1 MTKMQPDTLLIPY
14 AYGINTPKTPKT
26 YGIDT
31 VSIHKRL
38 ETRNKETSDGIKSTA
53 SEIRN
58 QSLGGVF
65 AFENGQGSKPVFKR
79 QRSRKPKASKVDF
92 SSGLHVFTDGA
103 CDPNPG
109 PGGWAFVVTENGAT
123 IHSESGSDAAATNNR
138 MEMQAVLAALRWLKV
153 SATAKAQLHTDSQY
167 TSRGANEWRH
177 GWARKNWM
185 RGENLIPNADLW
197 QQMSAILDAFPVS
210 LNWIPGHSGIAGN
223 EAADRLACD
232 ALKRGLRERRAA

>member
-1 MTKMQPDTLLIPY
+1 MTRKHANTLLIPY
-14 AYGINTPKTPKT
+14 AYGINTPNSPLK

-38 ETRNKETSDGIKSTA
+38 ETRDKETSDGINAADRMPK
-53 SEIRN
+53 
-58 QSLGGVF
+58 GVF
-65 AFENGQGSKPVFKR
+65 AFEDGQGSKPNFKR
-79 QRSRKPKASKVDF
+79 PRSRKPTASKVDF

-109 PGGWAFVVTENGAT
+109 PGGWPFMVTENGAT

-138 MEMQAVLAALRWLKV
+138 MEMEAVIAALRWMQ
-153 SATAKAQLHTDSQY
+153 ANANIAAQVHSDSQY
-167 TSRGANEWRH
+167 CVKGANEWRH

-185 RGENLIPNADLW
+185 RGDNLIPNAELW
-197 QQMSAILDAFPVS
+197 QQMSAHLDAFPVS
-210 LNWIPGHSGIAGN
+210 LNWVPGHSGIAGN

>member
-1 MTKMQPDTLLIPY
+1 MIKKRRDTLLIPY
-14 AYGINTPKTPKT
+14 AYGINTPNTPLK

-38 ETRNKETSDGIKSTA
+38 ETRDKETSDGIKSTA
-53 SEIRN
+53 RMP
-58 QSLGGVF
+58 QGVF
-65 AFENGQGSKPVFKR
+65 AYEDGQGSKPSFKR

-109 PGGWAFVVTENGAT
+109 PGGWAFVAIKNGAT
-123 IHSESGSDAAATNNR
+123 IHSEIGSDAAATNNR
-138 MEMQAVLAALRWLKV
+138 MEMQAVIAALRWMQ
-153 SATAKAQLHTDSQY
+153 ANGCAAAQVHSDSQY
-167 TSRGANEWRH
+167 CVKGANEWRH

-197 QQMSAILDAFPVS
+197 QRMSAIMDAVSVS
-210 LNWIPGHSGIAGN
+210 LNWVPGHSGIAGN

-232 ALKRGLRERRAA
+232 ALKRGLQERRAA

>member
-1 MTKMQPDTLLIPY
+1 MIRKVPDTLSIPY
-14 AYGINTPKTPKT
+14 AYGIYTPKTPKT

-38 ETRNKETSDGIKSTA
+38 ETRDKETSDGIKSTDRMPKRLFAREGVKA
-53 SEIRN
+53 S
-58 QSLGGVF
+58 
-65 AFENGQGSKPVFKR
+65 
-79 QRSRKPKASKVDF
+79 RSRFQKRHHQTPKAPKVDF

-109 PGGWAFVVTENGAT
+109 PGGWAFVAIENGA
-123 IHSESGSDAAATNNR
+123 IIQSESGSDEATTNNR
-138 MEMQAVLAALRWLKV
+138 MEMKAVIAALRWMQ
-153 SATAKAQLHTDSQY
+153 SNGYAAAQVHSDSQY
-167 TSRGANEWRH
+167 CVKGANEWRH

-197 QQMSAILDAFPVS
+197 QQMSEILDAVSVS
-210 LNWIPGHSGIAGN
+210 LNWVRGHSGISGN

-232 ALKRGLRERRAA
+232 ALKRGLQERRAA

>member
-1 MTKMQPDTLLIPY
+1 MTKKQPDTLLIPY

-38 ETRNKETSDGIKSTA
+38 ETRDKETSDGIKSTA
-53 SEIRN
+53 RMP
-58 QSLGGVF
+58 QGVF

-79 QRSRKPKASKVDF
+79 QPSRKPKASKVDF

-123 IHSESGSDAAATNNR
+123 IHGESGSDAAATNNR
-138 MEMQAVLAALRWLKV
+138 MEMQAVIAALRWMQANAKI
-153 SATAKAQLHTDSQY
+153 ATQVHSDSQY
-167 TSRGANEWRH
+167 CVKGANEWRH

-185 RGENLIPNADLW
+185 RVENLIPNADLW

-232 ALKRGLRERRAA
+232 ALERGLRERRAA

>member
-1 MTKMQPDTLLIPY
+1 MTKKQPDTLSIPY
-14 AYGINTPKTPKT
+14 AYGIDTPKMPKT

-38 ETRNKETSDGIKSTA
+38 ETRDKETSDGIKSTA
-53 SEIRN
+53 RLPE
-58 QSLGGVF
+58 GVF
-65 AFENGQGSKPVFKR
+65 AFEDGQGSKPDFK
-79 QRSRKPKASKVDF
+79 QTRSRKPKASKVDF

-109 PGGWAFVVTENGAT
+109 PGGWAFVAIKNGAT
-123 IHSESGSDAAATNNR
+123 IHSEIGSDAAATNNR
-138 MEMQAVLAALRWLKV
+138 MEMQAVIAALRWMQV
-153 SATAKAQLHTDSQY
+153 NGCAAAQVHSDSQY
-167 TSRGANEWRH
+167 CVKGANEWRH

>member
-1 MTKMQPDTLLIPY
+1 MTRNRRDTLLIPY
-14 AYGINTPKTPKT
+14 AYGINTPNSPLK

-38 ETRNKETSDGIKSTA
+38 ETRDKETSDGIKSTA
-53 SEIRN
+53 RMP
-58 QSLGGVF
+58 QGVF
-65 AFENGQGSKPVFKR
+65 VYEDGQGSKPSFKR
-79 QRSRKPKASKVDF
+79 QHSRKPKASKVDF

-109 PGGWAFVVTENGAT
+109 PGGWAFVAIKNGAN
-123 IHSESGSDAAATNNR
+123 IHSEIGSDAAATNNR
-138 MEMQAVLAALRWLKV
+138 MEMQAVIAALRWMQ
-153 SATAKAQLHTDSQY
+153 ANGCAAAQVHSDSQY
-167 TSRGANEWRH
+167 CVKGANEWRH

-197 QQMSAILDAFPVS
+197 QQMSAIMDAVSVS
-210 LNWIPGHSGIAGN
+210 LNWVPGHSGIAGN

-232 ALKRGLRERRAA
+232 ALKRGLQERRAA

>member
-1 MTKMQPDTLLIPY
+1 MTKKQPDTLLIPY
-14 AYGINTPKTPKT
+14 AYGINTPKMPKT
-26 YGIDT
+26 YGIDA

-53 SEIRN
+53 R
-58 QSLGGVF
+58 LPKGVF
-65 AFENGQGSKPVFKR
+65 PFEDGQGSKPDFK
-79 QRSRKPKASKVDF
+79 QTRSRKPKASKLDF

-138 MEMQAVLAALRWLKV
+138 MEMQAVIAALRWMQASHHSL
-153 SATAKAQLHTDSQY
+153 AQVYTDSQY
-167 TSRGANEWRH
+167 YVKGANEWRH

-197 QQMSAILDAFPVS
+197 QQMSAKLDAFPVS

-232 ALKRGLRERRAA
+232 ALRRGLQERRAA

>member
-1 MTKMQPDTLLIPY
+1 MTKKQPDTLLIPY

-38 ETRNKETSDGIKSTA
+38 ETRDKETSDGIKSTA
-53 SEIRN
+53 RLPE
-58 QSLGGVF
+58 GVF
-65 AFENGQGSKPVFKR
+65 AFEDGQGSKPDFK
-79 QRSRKPKASKVDF
+79 QTRSRKPKASKLDF
-92 SSGLHVFTDGA
+92 SSGLHVFTDGG

-123 IHSESGSDAAATNNR
+123 IHGESGSDAAATNNR
-138 MEMQAVLAALRWLKV
+138 MEMQAVIAALCWVQANAKI
-153 SATAKAQLHTDSQY
+153 ATQVHSDSQY
-167 TSRGANEWRH
+167 CVKGANEWRH